1 MAPTGIANGIGIGPF
16 GGRAPFLPTDIDGCV
31 LWLRADLGITE
42 AGSGVSVWADQSG
55 NGNDFVQGTD
65 SARPPY
71 TASDPDFNGHP
82 SLSFDG
88 SADHLVIDTLGS
100 LSSASANH
108 SLFAVLKS
116 DTTTASGRM
125 VLEHSQNGGLAGDIR
140 VGRYW
145 TNTSN
150 SGRHGFFTG
159 GAGVDIVASAPDT
172 ATQLL
177 EWEQDADDDELRVYE
192 NGVLSGVAA
201 PVVERAINSD
211 NACTIGCLFTA
222 AGSFFDG
229 RIAELV
235 YLDHSPTTEERAL
248 LGAYFARYGI

>member
-1 MAPTGIANGIGIGPF
+1 MTAIGIGIGIPF
-16 GGRAPFLPTDIDGCV
+16 GARSVVAEFSPTDLDGV
-31 LWLRADLGITE
+31 LLWLRSDVATVT
-42 AGSGVSVWADQSG
+42 GSGVSLWPDQSG
-55 NGNDFVQGTD
+55 GGVDWVQTTD
-65 SARPPY
+65 GARPPY

-116 DTTTASGRM
+116 DTTTASNRT
-125 VLEHSQNGGLAGDIR
+125 VLDHSSNGGAGGDIR
-140 VGRYW
+140 VARYW
-145 TNTSN
+145 TATTN

-172 ATQLL
+172 ATQWL
-177 EWEQDADDDELRVYE
+177 EWEQDADDDECRVYE
-192 NGVLSGVAA
+192 DGVLSGVGA

-211 NACTIGCLFTA
+211 DSATIGGNFV
-222 AGSFFDG
+222 AGGLFDG

-235 YLDHSPTTEERAL
+235 YLDHSPTAEERAS
-248 LGAYFARYGI
+248 LGAYFAARYGI